1 MTTIDLKK
9 QDNLNWLKNAVWS
22 LWQQEVNKRLA
33 DSWKQYDPNTQ
44 SIVDIT
50 PQTPQ
55 TPENPNNTQTNP
67 VAPTTTPQDTTLIQ
81 KNAGTNNA
89 QVWHAPQDVNIPS
102 WNIVNDKNPPKIQT
116 PQTPTTPQTTPKTQT
131 STPTTSGIT
140 LPQTIAEWKK
150 QGSDITTLEHMI
162 ESRYGTVA
170 ENKNG
175 VLTANING
183 VPYQW
188 NIDNAWNPI
197 KTKVWWENP
206 DNIYNKLATWQTLSD
221 TWIKQTKEYSQAK
234 ARYDLSS
241 KYLTMTE
248 DQLYNAYINWEISST
263 LEKDIVW
270 NPNLAVA
277 KEKYNK
283 KIVTDNI
290 NNDSTTILN
299 SYNRVN
305 WNNIR
310 KTKTTDFLQT
320 LSDKL
325 LSSFDNS
332 WKDIP
337 SFQSY
342 MQNNY
347 PDLVKDTRT
356 LNQQNT
362 DLKKLIDTR
371 DTRLDNI
378 IKEHPWISIN
388 RASMLAARE
397 NKDINS
403 QIKSMSYEIGNLQ
416 ANINYQSNMAN
427 KEYGYELNRQNR
439 QDILNREQ
447 RATALNLFKT
457 QQAQDFQ
464 RQQLA
469 DQRTYN
475 ETHKWISTNI
485 IKEWDKQKLI
495 NSKTWEVIK
504 TYDLATWTSTWGWGW
519 TKLNENTLFNKDTWE
534 SKDIATGKITQ
545 WNGFNFIKAQEW
557 FSPNAY
563 YDVNGWAIWYGQHSI
578 NWQPV
583 KSWDTI
589 TKETANSDLQNRIK
603 NAKFNSL
610 VKTPLNEDQQAA
622 LYDLEHNVWAGVWN
636 FPNGKKI
643 IDAVNLWDFQK
654 ASDIMANSGVG
665 TTNAATWTVMNW
677 LVNRRKNA
685 AQLLLT
691 KNYDTNKTSQYTR
704 FVEDWIVPTWL
715 KNWTTAYNQFI
726 QQAQKWYINSKEKAF
741 NAKWF
746 NIENPAAFIW
756 TSKKQK
762 QAIATAINNVAP
774 FIQSMD
780 KIIKMVDKYWTETTL
795 SNAGKKMNQ
804 EVRNAQLI
812 AKEIYNLWVLNWP
825 DLSLM
830 EDIIANPT
838 SIWANIQLWS
848 DYWALLR
855 SWKKT
860 IIDNAIAK
868 AKSVWLNYTWNTN
881 TWNTD
886 SWNTDSWN
894 TVTSAAWN
902 NYTY

>member
-1 MTTIDLKK
+1 MNIDKLYFGTAGFGGVSDNIPNNSKNPTAYSIPLISK
-9 QDNLNWLKNAVWS
+9 IGLDNLEIEFVRQVYLKNAS
-22 LWQQEVNKRLA
+22 DEKLNEIKNNSIK
-33 DSWKQYDPNTQ
+33 YDFPLT
-44 SIVDIT
+44 I
-50 PQTPQ
+50 
-55 TPENPNNTQTNP
+55 
-67 VAPTTTPQDTTLIQ
+67 
-81 KNAGTNNA
+81 
-89 QVWHAPQDVNIPS
+89 HAPYFINL
-102 WNIVNDKNPPKIQT
+102 N
-116 PQTPTTPQTTPKTQT
+116 
-131 STPTTSGIT
+131 
-140 LPQTIAEWKK
+140 
-150 QGSDITTLEHMI
+150 
-162 ESRYGTVA
+162 
-170 ENKNG
+170 
-175 VLTANING
+175 AN
-183 VPYQW
+183 
-188 NIDNAWNPI
+188 
-197 KTKVWWENP
+197 E
-206 DNIYNKLATWQTLSD
+206 
-221 TWIKQTKEYSQAK
+221 E
-234 ARYDLSS
+234 
-241 KYLTMTE
+241 
-248 DQLYNAYINWEISST
+248 
-263 LEKDIVW
+263 
-270 NPNLAVA
+270 
-277 KEKYNK
+277 
-283 KIVTDNI
+283 
-290 NNDSTTILN
+290 
-299 SYNRVN
+299 
-305 WNNIR
+305 
-310 KTKTTDFLQT
+310 
-320 LSDKL
+320 
-325 LSSFDNS
+325 
-332 WKDIP
+332 
-337 SFQSY
+337 
-342 MQNNY
+342 
-347 PDLVKDTRT
+347 
-356 LNQQNT
+356 
-362 DLKKLIDTR
+362 
-371 DTRLDNI
+371 
-378 IKEHPWISIN
+378 
-388 RASMLAARE
+388 
-397 NKDINS
+397 
-403 QIKSMSYEIGNLQ
+403 
-416 ANINYQSNMAN
+416 
-427 KEYGYELNRQNR
+427 
-439 QDILNREQ
+439 
-447 RATALNLFKT
+447 
-457 QQAQDFQ
+457 
-464 RQQLA
+464 
-469 DQRTYN
+469 
-475 ETHKWISTNI
+475 
-485 IKEWDKQKLI
+485 QKLI

-519 TKLNENTLFNKDTWE
+519 TKLNENTLFNKNTWE
-534 SKDIATGKITQ
+534 SKNIATGKITQ

-610 VKTPLNEDQQAA
+610 VKTPLNENQQAA
-622 LYDLEHNVWAGVWN
+622 LYDLEHNVWAWVWN

-665 TTNAATWTVMNW
+665 TTNAATWAVMNW

-868 AKSVWLNYTWNTN
+868 AKSVWLNYTWDTN
-881 TWNTD
+881 

-894 TVTSAAWN
+894 TVTSASWN